1 MTTRRDFIMK
11 YSNRILNT
19 PPSFTRRI
27 LAAAADPKIIS
38 FAGGLPNPASFP
50 MADIQ
55 KSLNRVIGEYGDKLF
70 QYATTP
76 GYEPLRQYIADRY
89 NNQHELGITADDVLI
104 TTGSQ
109 QALDLI
115 GKAILNEGD
124 GLIIEEPGY
133 LGAIQAFSIYQPD
146 FITVPLEEKGLNI
159 DALND
164 ALKAPHVKCMYTVP
178 TFQNPS
184 GLTYSKENRL
194 EVAKALEDKD
204 VFLIEDDPY
213 GDLRFRGEALPYIGI
228 NNIEHGIILG
238 SFSKTITPGM
248 RLGFVITRNKE
259 LMHHINI
266 AKQASDLHTNIFAQI
281 VIYDYLTNND
291 YAGHIQ
297 KIIKMYSKQAGVM
310 LEAMEQ
316 YFPDYVK
323 YTDPDGGMFIW
334 ATLPE
339 EQSAM
344 DLFHKS
350 MAENVAF
357 VPGNPFYVDKESV
370 NTLRLNYTNSTDEM
384 IVEGIKRL
392 GGVM

>member
-1 MTTRRDFIMK
+1 MK

-27 LAAAADPKIIS
+27 LAAAADPSIIS
-38 FAGGLPNPASFP
+38 FAGGLPNPDSFP
-50 MADIQ
+50 MNDLQ
-55 KSLNRVIGEYGDKLF
+55 DSLDRVIGEYGDKLF

-76 GYEPLRQYIADRY
+76 GYEPLRQYIADKY
-89 NNQHELGITADDVLI
+89 NKQHQLDLSADDILI

-115 GKAILNEGD
+115 GKAVLDEGD

-146 FITVPLEEKGLNI
+146 FITVPLEEHGLNI
-159 DALND
+159 DALKE
-164 ALKAPHVKCMYTVP
+164 ALNTPHTKCIYTVP
-178 TFQNPS
+178 NFQNPS

-194 EVAKALEDKD
+194 EMAKVLEDKD

-213 GDLRFRGEALPYIGI
+213 GDLRFRGEALPYIGV
-228 NNIEHGIILG
+228 NDSEHSILLG

-248 RLGFVITRNKE
+248 RLGFIITRNKE
-259 LMHHINI
+259 LMEHINI
-266 AKQASDLHTNIFAQI
+266 AKQASDLHTSIFSQI
-281 VIYDYLTNND
+281 VIYDYLIHND
-291 YAGHIQ
+291 YTGHIE
-297 KIIKMYSKQAGVM
+297 KIIKMYREQADTM
-310 LEAMEQ
+310 LNAMDK
-316 YFPDYVK
+316 YFPKHVQ
-323 YTDPDGGMFIW
+323 YTKPDGGMFIW

-344 DLFHKS
+344 DLFQRAMK
-350 MAENVAF
+350 ENVAF
-357 VPGNPFYVDKESV
+357 VPGNPFYVDKDSV

-384 IVEGIKRL
+384 IDEGIKRL
-392 GGVM
+392 GNIM

>member
-1 MTTRRDFIMK
+1 MK
-11 YSNRILNT
+11 YSERIMNT

-38 FAGGLPNPASFP
+38 FAGGLPHPASFP
-50 MADIQ
+50 MEDLQA
-55 KSLNRVIGEYGDKLF
+55 SLDSVIGKYGDQLF

-76 GYEPLRQYIADRY
+76 GFEPLRQYIADRY
-89 NNQHELGITADDVLI
+89 NKKHGLDITADDVLI

-115 GKAILNEGD
+115 GKAVLDEGD

-133 LGAIQAFSIYQPD
+133 LGAIQAFSVYQPE
-146 FITVPLEEKGLNI
+146 FFTVPFEEHGLNI
-159 DALND
+159 NELEKALEN
-164 ALKAPHVKCMYTVP
+164 PHVKLIYTVP
-178 TFQNPS
+178 NFQNPS

-213 GDLRFRGEALPYIGI
+213 GDLRFRGEALPYIGV
-228 NNIEHGIILG
+228 NNIEHGIFLG

-259 LMHHINI
+259 LMNNINI
-266 AKQASDLHTNIFAQI
+266 AKQASDLHTSIFTQI

-291 YAGHIQ
+291 YDGHIK
-297 KIIKMYSKQAGVM
+297 KIIKMYGEQANTM
-310 LEAMEQ
+310 LEAMDK

-323 YTDPDGGMFIW
+323 YTKPEGGMFIW

-339 EQSAM
+339 GQSAM
-344 DLFHKS
+344 DLFHKA

-357 VPGNPFYVDKESV
+357 VPGNPFYVDKENV

-384 IVEGIKRL
+384 IIEGIKRL
-392 GGVM
+392 GSVL